1 MESRKELNIFGIIQ
15 IRSNR
20 LLRPFISDISSQ
32 HARHVHFLARLNRS
46 GQLDRLRGNGLQE
59 LGTLNEEMYGSRRR
73 RRHASNISDANVVND
88 KVLTGFIDAV
98 VVLINN
104 VKLDNLKGIW
114 TWVGSLRQVTTN
126 DLNLNAALR
135 SSAKKSA
142 TR

>member
-1 MESRKELNIFGIIQ
+1 M
-15 IRSNR
+15 
-20 LLRPFISDISSQ
+20 
-32 HARHVHFLARLNRS
+32 
-46 GQLDRLRGNGLQE
+46 
-59 LGTLNEEMYGSRRR
+59 
-73 RRHASNISDANVVND
+73 ND

-98 VVLINN
+98 FVLINN

-142 TR
+142 TS